1 MSKTFQCT
9 IITPEASV
17 FDGEV
22 SYARFPAWDGQY
34 GMLPGLAPLLSSL
47 APGGLRLDL
56 PGGKSDW
63 YLVEGGFAHVDGE
76 RLTILGEAV
85 TPAEELDIS
94 ASEAQLAELVA
105 EVPGTPDGTFH
116 SNLNDDLH
124 DFLYQ
129 SGWVGDVKPKIKGT

>member
-85 TPAEELDIS
+85 TPVEELDIS

-105 EVPGTPDGTFH
+105 EVPGENIDREQ
-116 SNLNDDLH
+116 LNQRRQVARERVHLARRQAG
-124 DFLYQ
+124 YTT
-129 SGWVGDVKPKIKGT
+129 GV

>member
-85 TPAEELDIS
+85 TPAEELDVA
-94 ASEAQLAELVA
+94 ASEAKLAELVS
-105 EVPGTPDGTFH
+105 EVPGE
-116 SNLNDDLH
+116 NLGREQLNQRRQVARERVHLARRQAG
-124 DFLYQ
+124 YTT
-129 SGWVGDVKPKIKGT
+129 GV